1 MIESVIREAHRVGA
15 KVGSCGQAP
24 SDHPEFAEF
33 LVACGIDSMSISP
46 DSFIAVKHRFPP
58 YIVSGG
64 RPVTRLR
71 LITLIA
77 TGARRARLRST
88 SIDNYCPITSALFR
102 SSENIDGSGYEVI
115 DKSGSMGNAVI
126 GDLHDASPQFVDW
139 RFIPCCDLDL
149 DERWA

>member
-1 MIESVIREAHRVGA
+1 MTHRVGA
-15 KVGSCGQAP
+15 KVGLCGQAP

-46 DSFIAVKHRFPP
+46 DSFIAVKQRFPP

-88 SIDNYCPITSALFR
+88 SIDNYCPIHF
-102 SSENIDGSGYEVI
+102 GSLSVI
-115 DKSGSMGNAVI
+115 
-126 GDLHDASPQFVDW
+126 
-139 RFIPCCDLDL
+139 
-149 DERWA
+149 